1 MSKEELLVLI
11 KDELDL
17 ETSDLD
23 DYEQYRK
30 VVRASLA
37 QWLINLNAGTIKLT
51 SVSDLKMLIEVDE
64 MLKNLK
70 NDVRT

>member
-1 MSKEELLVLI
+1 MSKEELLALI

-17 ETSDLD
+17 EMSDLD

-30 VVRASLA
+30 VVRAALA

-51 SVSDLKMLIEVDE
+51 SVSDLKMLIEVDK

-70 NDVRT
+70 K